1 VIWALQLPAALVAT
15 VTVVVTVG
23 LAVLG
28 LVVTRRVIPQR
39 RLESVRDV
47 GRTVFSLAGVLYA
60 VLVGFVVVVVWQQF
74 NDARARTEA
83 EAAAIADLVHTCDGL
98 PAANQPA
105 IQQSVFAYINDVVND
120 EYPRMRRGEPIEQQ
134 SKHLTAIWHDVLA
147 VKPANQIEYSFYN
160 QAITRLNELDNA
172 RTARIVATEYRI
184 PGELWILLLG
194 GGAIMLLFTYLF
206 ATPDVVL
213 HGVLIAL
220 CGALMAF
227 VLYLIFA
234 LEHPFIGTI
243 AVPDTPY
250 RNVLNAWPE
259 LTNP

>member
-15 VTVVVTVG
+15 VTVLVTVG

-28 LVVTRRVIPQR
+28 LVMTRRIVPQR
-39 RLESVRDV
+39 RLENIRDV

-74 NDARARTEA
+74 NDARTRTET
-83 EAAAIADLVHTCDGL
+83 EAAALADLLHTSDGL
-98 PAANQPA
+98 PAASRSA
-105 IQQSVFAYINDVVND
+105 IQQSVYAYTNDVVND
-120 EYPRMRRGEPIEQQ
+120 EFPRMQRGEAIEQQ
-134 SKHLTAIWHDVLA
+134 SHHLTAIWHDVLA
-147 VKPANQIEYSFYN
+147 VKPTVQIEHSYYN
-160 QAITRLNELDNA
+160 QTITRLNELDSA

-184 PGELWILLLG
+184 PVELWILLLG
-194 GGAIMLLFTYLF
+194 GGAIMLFFTYLF
-206 ATPDVVL
+206 ATPDVML

-227 VLYLIFA
+227 VLYLVFA

-243 AVPDTPY
+243 AVSPTPY
-250 RNVLNAWPE
+250 RNVLEAWAA